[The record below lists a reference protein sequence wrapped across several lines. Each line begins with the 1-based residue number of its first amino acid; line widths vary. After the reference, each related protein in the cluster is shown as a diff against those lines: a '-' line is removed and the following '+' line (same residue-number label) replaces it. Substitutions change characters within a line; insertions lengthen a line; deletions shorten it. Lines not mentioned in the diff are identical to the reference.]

1 MNGTRTLEPGRYCG
15 GIEITGRGTVT
26 FAPGVY
32 VLYDGDLEGSGNS
45 RLVGRDVTFV
55 FTGSTPRSIGGIR
68 VNGTL
73 DADLRAPAA
82 ETAPY
87 PGVLMFQDR
96 RAVSTSGGARIRNE
110 INGDANLR
118 LEGALY
124 FPSQA
129 VEFSGGS
136 ESGGAC
142 LQIVARWVELAGDGR
157 TVVQGSGPARA
168 LAGAAPLQRRSA
180 RLVE

>member
-1 MNGTRTLEPGRYCG
+1 M
-15 GIEITGRGTVT
+15 
-26 FAPGVY
+26 
-32 VLYDGDLEGSGNS
+32 SGES

-55 FTGSTPRSIGGIR
+55 FTGSTPSSIGGIR
-68 VNGTL
+68 VNGPL
-73 DADLRAPAA
+73 DADLRAPVA

-96 RAVSTSGGARIRNE
+96 RAASTSGGARIRNE
-110 INGDANLR
+110 IDGDANSS

-129 VEFSGGS
+129 VELSGGS

-142 LQIVARWVELAGDGR
+142 LQIVARWVEFAGNGR
-157 TVVQGSGPARA
+157 TVVQGSGPACA